1 MKTRS
6 ISARSFFT
14 IASAILCLTFAAQA
28 FGQEKI
34 STTDEDKAAFRKIM
48 EQLETE
54 NQLYVHDR
62 MVKVAKLRLG
72 TPYVASTLEKEP
84 ERLVIDIVETDCIL
98 YVESNLAMALTVSK
112 DFNDFADNILR
123 LRYRNGVVDGYASRI
138 HYTSEWLLQ
147 AAGRGLLE
155 EITEKIGGQ
164 RLDQSFSYMSTHPQ
178 NYKQLK
184 NNPAE
189 VARIAAAEA
198 ELNKHDYY
206 VIPKARIPELASKIK
221 DGDIICFI
229 GSTKGLDITHVAIA
243 LWDNGKLTFMH
254 ASPKYGKAVI
264 EPSGLAGYCNSI
276 KSNVGIRVARLRF

>member
-1 MKTRS
+1 MKKLLNSTLVTVW
-6 ISARSFFT
+6 AF
-14 IASAILCLTFAAQA
+14 LCLSWGPIYAQDI
-28 FGQEKI
+28 I
-34 STTDEDKAAFRKIM
+34 STNADKEAFVKIM
-48 EQLETE
+48 SQLETE
-54 NQLYVHDR
+54 NQTSVADR

-72 TPYVASTLEKEP
+72 TPYVANTLEKEP

-98 YVESNLAMALTVSK
+98 YVESCLAMALTVSK
-112 DFNDFADNILR
+112 DFNDFTDNILR
-123 LRYRNGVVDGYASRI
+123 LRYRNGIVNGYSSRI

-155 EITEKIGGQ
+155 EITKKIGGEV
-164 RLDQSFSYMSTHPQ
+164 LDQTFSFMSTHPQ
-178 NYKQLK
+178 SYKQLK
-184 NNPAE
+184 DNPEE
-189 VARIAAAEA
+189 VARIAEVEA
-198 ELNKHDYY
+198 GLNNHEYY
-206 VIPKARIPELASKIK
+206 VIPKAKIPESASQIK

-276 KSNVGIRVARLRF
+276 KSNVGIRIARLRF